1 MINFD
6 MVIYHGNCPDGFTS
20 AWVFKHYYRLI
31 ETIPYTYGQLPPNV
45 KNKKVA
51 IVDFSFDKET
61 TIQMIHD
68 SKYLFVMDHHLT
80 AQENLKDIIID
91 PMKGE
96 IIFDMHRAGAQI
108 AWDYLYPSQTTNRPW
123 FIEYVAD
130 RDLWL
135 HILPRTKEIS
145 FAMQFDGYF
154 NHFSKMET
162 LFNTPKETNM
172 ELLTTRGETLL
183 CCKDLEVNQAANM
196 ATLAELKTANS
207 IYTVRITTTPR
218 MYVSDVGNLV
228 ANLFND
234 CDFAAIYWYDP
245 STKKCSVSFRASD
258 DSLINLSD
266 VMRGLPN
273 AGGHPK
279 AAAFSFIGFDN
290 FHMYFK
296 SLETIT
302 SYNNFNPK
310 IDLSLPSNQEYIF
323 KEIQDFINTIKI
335 SKFKNLNYKIA
346 YDINM
351 TYAPIHYHKRIISSY
366 YDDKPLFILWYYFEY
381 KSWYLTIT
389 TKTVNITIEDLFPDT
404 NNINIIFLDD
414 NNLECKL
421 YNNIY
426 DYLDL

>member
-20 AWVFKHYYRLI
+20 AWVFKHNYRLI
-31 ETIPYTYGQLPPNV
+31 ETIAYTYGQPPPNV
-45 KNKKVA
+45 KNKVVA

-61 TIQMIHD
+61 TLQMISD
-68 SKYLFVMDHHLT
+68 SKYLVVLDHHLT
-80 AQENLKDIIID
+80 AKENLKDIIID
-91 PMKGE
+91 PLKGE
-96 IIFDMHRAGAQI
+96 IIFDMNRAGAQI
-108 AWDYLYPSQTTNRPW
+108 AWDYLHPSQTTNRPW

-135 HILPRTKEIS
+135 HMLPRTKEIS
-145 FAMQFDGYF
+145 FALHFDGYF
-154 NHFSKMET
+154 NNFTKIET
-162 LFNTPKETNM
+162 LFNTNKETNM
-172 ELLTTRGETLL
+172 DLLIARGETLL

-196 ATLAELKTANS
+196 ATLTELKTSIS
-207 IYTVRITTTPR
+207 IYNVRITTAHR

-258 DSLINLSD
+258 DSTINLSD

-290 FHMYFK
+290 FYKYFT
-296 SLETIT
+296 SLETT
-302 SYNNFNPK
+302 STNFNP
-310 IDLSLPSNQEYIF
+310 ILDLVMPNNQEYIF
-323 KEIQDFINTIKI
+323 KEIQYFINTIKI
-335 SKFKNLNYKIA
+335 KKFINPSYNLK
-346 YDINM
+346 YDVNI
-351 TYAPIHYHKRIISSY
+351 TYAPLHYHRRIISSY

-381 KSWYLTIT
+381 KSWYMTIT
-389 TKTVNITIEDLFPDT
+389 TKTVNITIKDLFPDT
-404 NNINIIFLDD
+404 NNLYILFLDD

-421 YNNIY
+421 HNNIY
-426 DYLDL
+426 KYLEL

>member
-31 ETIPYTYGQLPPNV
+31 ETIPYTYGQPPPNV
-45 KNKKVA
+45 KNKIVA

-61 TIQMIHD
+61 TMQMIHD
-68 SKYLFVMDHHLT
+68 SKYLVVLDHHLT

-96 IIFDMHRAGAQI
+96 IIFDMNRAGAQI

-135 HILPRTKEIS
+135 HMLPRTKEIS

-154 NHFSKMET
+154 NNFTKMET
-162 LFNTPKETNM
+162 LFNTPRETNM
-172 ELLTTRGETLL
+172 ELLTARGETLL

-196 ATLAELKTANS
+196 ATMAELKTANR
-207 IYTVRITTTPR
+207 IYTVRITTAHR

-234 CDFAAIYWYDP
+234 CDFAAIYWYEP

-258 DSLINLSD
+258 DSTINLSD

-290 FHMYFK
+290 FDMYFK

-302 SYNNFNPK
+302 SDNNFNPK
-310 IDLSLPSNQEYIF
+310 IDLSLPSNLEYVFKEVQEYRSSVRQSIL
-323 KEIQDFINTIKI
+323 KLNNRMYNIN
-335 SKFKNLNYKIA
+335 LA
-346 YDINM
+346 YV
-351 TYAPIHYHKRIISSY
+351 PIHYHKRVIDSY
-366 YDDKPLFILWYYFEY
+366 YDDMMICLIWYHFES
-381 KSWYLTIT
+381 KIWY
-389 TKTVNITIEDLFPDT
+389 ITIKSI
-404 NNINIIFLDD
+404 NNINLKDLFFPDNQMDIRFLDD
-414 NNLECKL
+414 NYLEWKL
-421 YNNIY
+421 NKNENITNY
-426 DYLDL
+426 II